1 MTAVGLD
8 RTQIDAYAS
17 ELLEAMK
24 SKSTIA
30 PLTERTPEI
39 TIDDAYAISLEVFER
54 RLKNGEKLVGK
65 KVGVTSIP
73 VQKMLNVH
81 QPDFGYLTDTM
92 QYQNGDT
99 MPVSELLIAPRAEG
113 EIAFT
118 LKHSLQGPGVTAED
132 VLAATDKV
140 FACFEI
146 VDSRIADWK
155 IKIEDTIADNASCG
169 LFLLGDAASPEGIDF
184 AQVKM
189 QVYKNGALL
198 SEGIGSE
205 ALGSPLNCVAWLA
218 NTFGERGISLDPGD
232 IILSGSLVP
241 LEPVKAGDE
250 MRVDIDGIGSASVTF
265 S

>member
-1 MTAVGLD
+1 MALTPE
-8 RTQIDAYAS
+8 QINAYAT
-17 ELLEAMK
+17 ELLEAMA
-24 SKSTIA
+24 SRTTIQ

-39 TIDDAYAISLEVFER
+39 TIDDAYAISLECYER

-73 VQKMLNVH
+73 VQQMLNVH
-81 QPDFGYLTDTM
+81 QPDFGYLLDSM

-99 MPVSELLIAPRAEG
+99 MPISSTLIAPRAEG

-118 LKHSLQGPGVTAED
+118 LKKPLKGPGVTAED

-140 FACFEI
+140 YACFEI

-155 IKIEDTIADNASCG
+155 LKIQDTIADNASCG
-169 LFLLGDAASPEGIDF
+169 TFLLGDEASPEGIDF
-184 AQVKM
+184 ANVKM
-189 QVYKNGALL
+189 KVYKNDVLI
-198 SEGIGSE
+198 SEGIGKE

-241 LEPVKAGDE
+241 LQPVVAGE
-250 MRVDIDGIGSASVTF
+250 TMRVEIEGIGSASVQF